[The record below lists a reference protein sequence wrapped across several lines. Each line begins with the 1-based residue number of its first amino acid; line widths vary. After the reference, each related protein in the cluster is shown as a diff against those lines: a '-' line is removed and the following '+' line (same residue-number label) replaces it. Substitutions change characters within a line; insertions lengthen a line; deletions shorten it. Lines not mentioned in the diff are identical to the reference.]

1 MQYGGTLWTISLWHK
16 NMGNSLWDK
25 VTWQILCCLWTDTDP
40 CSVKSTPEVI
50 SY

>member
-1 MQYGGTLWTISLWHK
+1 MAQEHGEQSV
-16 NMGNSLWDK
+16 DK
-25 VTWQILCCLWTDTDP
+25 VTWQILYCLWTDTDP